1 MLQRDDKGVPVSLDR
16 GPSIA
21 APGLC
26 FNTEGGATGADIE
39 GTVKKLF
46 QFKLPFILS
55 PSPPSTSLP
64 PFPSVAQILKFLSRA
79 AAAADTASRYAEY
92 FQCLGECVPWGVDFR
107 VGHWMDET
115 RVLELAHRAS
125 ESALVTIGNHDNV
138 MESQYFI
145 TERVTSE
152 ESLCIQ

>member
-21 APGLC
+21 APPGLC

-55 PSPPSTSLP
+55 PSTSLP
-64 PFPSVAQILKFLSRA
+64 PSLSVRRA
-79 AAAADTASRYAEY
+79 DIEI
-92 FQCLGECVPWGVDFR
+92 P
-107 VGHWMDET
+107 
-115 RVLELAHRAS
+115 
-125 ESALVTIGNHDNV
+125 I
-138 MESQYFI
+138 
-145 TERVTSE
+145 
-152 ESLCIQ
+152 